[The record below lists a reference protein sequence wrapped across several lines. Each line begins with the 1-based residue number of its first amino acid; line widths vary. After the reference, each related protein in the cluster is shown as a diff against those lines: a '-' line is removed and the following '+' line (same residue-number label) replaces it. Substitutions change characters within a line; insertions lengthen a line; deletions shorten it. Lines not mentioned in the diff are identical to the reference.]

1 MISGGVNIGMS
12 IAWLLFFVVIC
23 GVVPALF
30 VWGWLRWLKI
40 PRERGLFSQLGFA
53 GFVAATASALL
64 AISDV
69 LYKLLTG
76 TDYFQPLMGYRFGYV
91 LSSAACA
98 LAVAALWRPSRLRW
112 HALACGAATLFFWY
126 VMGVPD

>member
-1 MISGGVNIGMS
+1 MVSGGVNIAG
-12 IAWLLFFVVIC
+12 LLFFVVMC
-23 GVVPALF
+23 VGVPALF

-40 PRERGLFSQLGFA
+40 PRERGLVPQLSFAGFA
-53 GFVAATASALL
+53 GATASALL

-76 TDYFQPLMGYRFGYV
+76 ADYYQPLMGYRWGYGLSFG
-91 LSSAACA
+91 ACA
-98 LAVAALWRPSRLRW
+98 LALGALWRPSRLRW
-112 HALACGAATLFFWY
+112 HALVCSLATLFFWY